1 MIADGSRNV
10 AVISG
15 GSRGLGRMLTERL
28 LKEDWRIATF
38 SRRAN
43 EFTEQTAA
51 AAAGDFHWRP
61 VDLAD
66 AAGLRDFVAQTR
78 DRFGRI
84 DLLVNNAAVLHRG
97 LLPTMPPAR
106 TQEMV
111 ACNLVAPI
119 ELAQACAR
127 VMVGQGSGTIV
138 NVSSVNAVRGYRG
151 VAVYT
156 ATKAG
161 LDGFSRSLARELGPA
176 GIRVNS
182 VVPGFF
188 DSDLTSQVAGET
200 RELIERRTP
209 LQRLAAVAE
218 IADVVLFLVSSSA
231 SFVTGQT
238 IVVDGGITC

>member
-1 MIADGSRNV
+1 VTADGTRKV
-10 AVISG
+10 AIVSG
-15 GSRGLGRMLTERL
+15 GSRGLGKVVAERL
-28 LKEDWRIATF
+28 LKEDWRVATF
-38 SRRAN
+38 SRHAN
-43 EFTEQTAA
+43 EFTEATAA
-51 AAAGDFHWRP
+51 AAADDFHWQP

-66 AAGLRDFVAQTR
+66 AVGLRNFVARAR
-78 DRFGRI
+78 DRFGRV

-97 LLPTMPPAR
+97 LLPTMPPAQ
-106 TQEMV
+106 THEMV
-111 ACNLVAPI
+111 ACNLVASI

-127 VMVGQGSGTIV
+127 VMVGQGSGVIL
-138 NVSSVNAVRGYRG
+138 NISSVNAVRGYRG

-188 DSDLTSQVAGET
+188 DSHLTAQVGGDMK
-200 RELIERRTP
+200 ELIERRTP
-209 LQRLAAVAE
+209 LQRLAGVSEVAD
-218 IADVVLFLVSSSA
+218 IVLFLASSQA